1 MTIMDPNAPPDQNL
15 PFDPQPQFE
24 QNPQFALN
32 PQFDPNGPFYAYPSP
47 GGQMPTPFQPD
58 MPEQL
63 QMPMQ
68 TQMQGQLPSQ
78 EQVLGN
84 MRQSQ
89 GPDGQSQSFPTSP
102 CGALVSS
109 DAPSSPDDGSV
120 ALTIIHETLYHYA
133 ARVEQAH
140 HLAYLKPLDQ
150 PCQRLESFALDI
162 EPEPSHCTTETDV
175 YGNARSIFEMY
186 APHDALRVSAT
197 SRVIVR
203 PRFEGITPEATQPW
217 EEVAHALRYVAGGSF
232 RPEVEFTFA
241 SPYVAILAPL
251 RDYARASFTAG
262 RPVAEAAIDL
272 MQRVHGDFTYASCST
287 DVSTPMIDAFTQR
300 RGVCQDFA
308 HVMLGCLRAVGQAAR
323 YVSGYLMSQP
333 PPGQARLIGADASHA
348 WVAVHCP
355 GLGRQDDW
363 LDLDPTNGMVP
374 AASHAMLAWGR
385 DYGDVTPLRGVIR
398 GGGGHDLT
406 VRVTV
411 APDHERIEPTP
422 DQSSQALQT
431 QHQQDTP

>member
-1 MTIMDPNAPPDQNL
+1 MTTMDPNAPFDPFL
-15 PFDPQPQFE
+15 PF
-24 QNPQFALN
+24 
-32 PQFDPNGPFYAYPSP
+32 
-47 GGQMPTPFQPD
+47 GGQAPLQPLQPLQPY
-58 MPEQL
+58 MPEQT

-68 TQMQGQLPSQ
+68 TQMQGLPPLQ
-78 EQVLGN
+78 EQVLGT
-84 MRQSQ
+84 MRQRQ
-89 GPDGQSQSFPTSP
+89 GPHGQTLGQSQRQAQS
-102 CGALVSS
+102 
-109 DAPSSPDDGSV
+109 PSSPDDGSV

-150 PCQRLESFALDI
+150 PCQRLESFTLDI

-217 EEVAHALRYVAGGSF
+217 EDVAHALRYVAGGGF
-232 RPEVEFTFA
+232 RREVEFTFA

-262 RPVAEAAIDL
+262 RPLAEAAIEL
-272 MQRVHGDFTYASCST
+272 MQRVHADFTYASCST
-287 DVSTPMIDAFTQR
+287 DVSTPMIDAFMQR

-308 HVMLGCLRAVGQAAR
+308 HVMLGCLRAVGLAAR

-411 APDHERIEPTP
+411 APDNELIQQTP
-422 DQSSQALQT
+422 LL
-431 QHQQDTP
+431 QDTP

>member
-1 MTIMDPNAPPDQNL
+1 MMPMDPLGSLLSMEPML
-15 PFDPQPQFE
+15 PLDPI
-24 QNPQFALN
+24 
-32 PQFDPNGPFYAYPSP
+32 G
-47 GGQMPTPFQPD
+47 
-58 MPEQL
+58 
-63 QMPMQ
+63 
-68 TQMQGQLPSQ
+68 
-78 EQVLGN
+78 

-89 GPDGQSQSFPTSP
+89 GPDGQSQSM
-102 CGALVSS
+102 GVLADS
-109 DAPSSPDDGSV
+109 DAV
-120 ALTIIHETLYHYA
+120 ALTITHETLYRYA

-150 PCQRLESFALDI
+150 PCQRLESFTLHID
-162 EPEPSHCTTETDV
+162 PVPSHCITESDA

-186 APHDALRVSAT
+186 APHDALNVCAI

-203 PRFEGITPEATQPW
+203 PRFAGIVPEATLPW
-217 EEVAHALRYVAGGSF
+217 EEVAHALRYVAGAGF
-232 RPEVEFTFA
+232 RREVEFTFA
-241 SPYVAILAPL
+241 SPYVDILAPL
-251 RDYARASFTAG
+251 REYALLSFTAG
-262 RPVAEAAIDL
+262 RPVADAAIDL
-272 MQRVHGDFTYASCST
+272 MQRVHDDFTYASCST

-308 HVMLGCLRAVGQAAR
+308 HVMLGCLRAIGLAAR

-348 WVAVHCP
+348 WVALHCP
-355 GLGRQDDW
+355 GLGREHDW

-398 GGGGHDLT
+398 GGGGHDLS

-411 APDHERIEPTP
+411 APDNELI
-422 DQSSQALQT
+422 QQT
-431 QHQQDTP
+431 QLLQQDTP

>member
-1 MTIMDPNAPPDQNL
+1 MTTMDPSA
-15 PFDPQPQFE
+15 PFDPFLP
-24 QNPQFALN
+24 
-32 PQFDPNGPFYAYPSP
+32 P
-47 GGQMPTPFQPD
+47 GGQAPMQP
-58 MPEQL
+58 MQPLQPYIPEPA

-68 TQMQGQLPSQ
+68 TQMQGQPPLQ
-78 EQVLGN
+78 EQVLGT

-89 GPDGQSQSFPTSP
+89 GPHGQTLGQSQSQARS
-102 CGALVSS
+102 
-109 DAPSSPDDGSV
+109 PSSLDDGV

-150 PCQRLESFALDI
+150 PCQRLESFTLDI

-217 EEVAHALRYVAGGSF
+217 EDVAHALRYVAGGGF
-232 RPEVEFTFA
+232 RREVEFTFA

-262 RPVAEAAIDL
+262 RPVAEAAIEL
-272 MQRVHGDFTYASCST
+272 MQRVHADFTYASCST

-308 HVMLGCLRAVGQAAR
+308 HVMLGCLRAVGLAAR

-411 APDHERIEPTP
+411 APDNELIQQIP
-422 DQSSQALQT
+422 DPQAPLL
-431 QHQQDTP
+431 QDTP